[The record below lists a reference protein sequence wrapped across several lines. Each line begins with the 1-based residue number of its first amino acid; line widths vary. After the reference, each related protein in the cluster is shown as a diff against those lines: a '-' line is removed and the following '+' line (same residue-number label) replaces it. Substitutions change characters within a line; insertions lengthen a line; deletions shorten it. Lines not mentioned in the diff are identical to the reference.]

1 MCSIGTH
8 KRKPHRA
15 AAAVVQD
22 VFHQNTSQSALPG
35 RYDFSQAEIDH
46 VLRVGGNT
54 DRQRECIVAAFEEQ
68 KSTIEIAAYL
78 QTLYHGGM
86 VLTLKT
92 ENLSLGMTMT
102 ASICRAAKPCGLT
115 VPHQSYHGK
124 TQLSALDSFCRT
136 DTLRPM

>member
-8 KRKPHRA
+8 KRKPHRLLPPLCRMCSIRTHRNLPC
-15 AAAVVQD
+15 QGGM
-22 VFHQNTSQSALPG
+22 TS
-35 RYDFSQAEIDH
+35 R
-46 VLRVGGNT
+46 
-54 DRQRECIVAAFEEQ
+54 RQRSTMCCGWVAIRIVSVNVLLPLL
-68 KSTIEIAAYL
+68 KSKNPPLRSQLISKPSIMVE
-78 QTLYHGGM
+78 M